1 MELLIKIGDSGSW
14 KDGQVISAKP
24 DGWLV
29 SPTDMLAWIDDGTE
43 PALLASMPGYMADR
57 LRRRVNRLRFELAA
71 TPKAMV
77 DAFKIPEDGATLD
90 KEIAVAD
97 RARMVA
103 EGVDTN
109 WGSQDL
115 KSHFALRVDGM
126 TGHEV
131 AECLEGDNGTD
142 YLATPGERRRNRV
155 AYETTYDA
163 KKLED
168 IQDKALRV
176 DVDRVT
182 AIDKT
187 AIKANATAIEA
198 KK

>member
-14 KDGQVISAKP
+14 KDGQVLAAMP

-29 SPTDMLAWIDDGTE
+29 SPADMLAWIDDGKE

-57 LRRRVNRLRFELAA
+57 LRRRVNRLRFELTHTAVELA
-71 TPKAMV
+71 KV
-77 DAFKIPEDGATLD
+77 FKIPEDDATND
-90 KEIAVAD
+90 KNIAVAD

-103 EGVDTN
+103 GGVDTN
-109 WGSQDL
+109 WGFADL
-115 KSHFALRVDGM
+115 RVHFALRVDGM

-131 AECLEGDNGTD
+131 AECLEGESSVDH
-142 YLATPGERRRNRV
+142 LAIPGGRRRNRV

-163 KKLED
+163 EKMAD

-176 DVDRVT
+176 EVDRVT
-182 AIDKT
+182 AVDKT
-187 AIKANATAIEA
+187 IIEA
-198 KK
+198 NTTTVEAEK